1 MPNFV
6 PNFIKKSM
14 KRLHF
19 FIILSFI
26 TIFSSAEPYCDVRKF
41 SILDGLAANS
51 ISDLAQ
57 GYDNMMWFG
66 TLNGLSYYDGYHF
79 KTFRDEPDDIDIM
92 STNRILSI
100 FPSPDNNVWVV
111 TFDRKLYIF
120 DTEQCQF
127 IKVGTML
134 CKRFGIHL
142 ESSQIY
148 PLANGHTWITT
159 HKQNFL
165 IRVGQGKDIESMKPE
180 LIKVGEKGL
189 RSGNVWFIKQDKRG
203 REWILTDKGT
213 FIYGKNFHTSTPF
226 KWFREVGN
234 TIFLATTD
242 GKVAVYDKQNHLS
255 WIPMPAGVTRINEL
269 KNTGYQ
275 LIIATNIGL
284 VVYNPR
290 TFKTTS
296 SVCRIPT
303 SP

>member
-19 FIILSFI
+19 LIILSFI
-26 TIFSSAEPYCDVRKF
+26 TIFSSAEPFCDVRKF

-92 STNRILSI
+92 STNRILAI

-134 CKRFGIHL
+134 CQRFGIHL

-180 LIKVGEKGL
+180 LIKVGEKRTAKRQRMVYQARQARPRVDSHRQGNIHL
-189 RSGNVWFIKQDKRG
+189 RQELPYLYALQVVQRSGQ
-203 REWILTDKGT
+203 
-213 FIYGKNFHTSTPF
+213 H
-226 KWFREVGN
+226 
-234 TIFLATTD
+234 
-242 GKVAVYDKQNHLS
+242 HL
-255 WIPMPAGVTRINEL
+255 
-269 KNTGYQ
+269 
-275 LIIATNIGL
+275 
-284 VVYNPR
+284 PR
-290 TFKTTS
+290 HD
-296 SVCRIPT
+296 
-303 SP
+303 

>member
-19 FIILSFI
+19 LIILSFI

-66 TLNGLSYYDGYHF
+66 TWNGLSYYDGYHF

-134 CKRFGIHL
+134 CQRFGIHL
-142 ESSQIY
+142 ESSEIY

-159 HKQNFL
+159 HKQNFEAATYGL
-165 IRVGQGKDIESMKPE
+165 SSKTSEAVNGFSPTREHSSTARTSIPLRPSSGS
-180 LIKVGEKGL
+180 EK
-189 RSGNVWFIKQDKRG
+189 WA
-203 REWILTDKGT
+203 
-213 FIYGKNFHTSTPF
+213 TPSSSPRLMAR
-226 KWFREVGN
+226 W
-234 TIFLATTD
+234 
-242 GKVAVYDKQNHLS
+242 LS
-255 WIPMPAGVTRINEL
+255 
-269 KNTGYQ
+269 
-275 LIIATNIGL
+275 
-284 VVYNPR
+284 
-290 TFKTTS
+290 TTS
-296 SVCRIPT
+296 RTISPGFPCQQASLAST
-303 SP
+303 S